1 MRRQIFF
8 REAGIDL
15 FLQIFRLI
23 IEIMNQSKNNQF
35 EMNLF
40 STLNKAL
47 NILQNLQNKFH
58 TKNYISPSNLKKNTI
73 QQDNKITQSVF

>member
-1 MRRQIFF
+1 
-8 REAGIDL
+8 
-15 FLQIFRLI
+15 
-23 IEIMNQSKNNQF
+23 MNQSKNNQF

-73 QQDNKITQSVF
+73 QQDNKITQSVFQYNEYNPNKHITISNKPGSLYFIF